1 MLLNLPEWE
10 HSEWSVWLVWLF
22 LDHGQAPEVIVEDID
37 EGRAGQEVFVVL
49 DGADIIEDKT
59 SIYRVEV
66 TEDAGK
72 GKKE

>member
-1 MLLNLPEWE
+1 M
-10 HSEWSVWLVWLF
+10 F

-59 SIYRVEV
+59 SINRVEV
-66 TEDAGK
+66 TEGAGK